1 VGIVQLSYAEA
12 RAPRGGVTRQ
22 GVVLNDLQSLLDF
35 KKTSLSHSLSHSLSL
50 SHSHSLPPSHS
61 LSLSLSL
68 CLSLCWY
75 SSVMMKRGKLK
86 VFLEIWVRVGAH
98 AILARRRI
106 HLDALLV
113 DINLFGCLVLGDGHR
128 HSASIE
134 QWRDRLQTV
143 RREEGSRQSGRE
155 RKGSD

>member
-1 VGIVQLSYAEA
+1 MGIVQLSYAEA

-35 KKTSLSHSLSHSLSL
+35 KKTSL
-50 SHSHSLPPSHS
+50 SHS